1 MTNEELADKLY
12 DIADM
17 LEIEGVQWEPRAYRT
32 AALTVL
38 SLGADISDVYKQGKL
53 MELEGIGKSIGGS
66 IEEYI
71 KTGHIEKWDKLKKKY
86 NIDFSTFRKMR
97 GLGPKRLY
105 VLYKK
110 LGIKDVNDLKKAL
123 EKQEIRELSG
133 FGKKS
138 EEEIKKNL
146 DFFLQTDVSRKLL
159 GLVIEYAEKLRDDL
173 AKSGLF
179 EKVEIAGST
188 RRMKETVGD
197 LDILCV
203 SDNPKAGMD
212 YFTKMKQVKDIIVK
226 GDKKTSVDLDAGLSC
241 DLRIVEKE
249 EFGAALQYFTG
260 NKEHNVKLRKIAISK
275 GLKLNEYG
283 VFKGKTRIA
292 GKSEAEVYKILGLEV
307 MPPEMRENMGEIEA
321 SLSHTLPKIIEY
333 NEVVG
338 DLHVH
343 TNDSDG
349 ADGLEAMVA
358 AAEKA
363 GLSYIAVTNHSQN
376 LRVANGLDEDRFRVL
391 NKKIDKLNEKSNVKI
406 LKGVEL
412 EILKDGSLDLPSGL
426 LKNMDFVLGAL
437 HQNLNMGG
445 EELTDRLIKAIN
457 TGLITSVAHPT
468 DRLINQ
474 RSPLPLNFDK
484 VFDACEKNDT
494 LLEID
499 GFPDRSDLPFD
510 MVKEAKEQG
519 IRFSLGSDSHR
530 VDHFKFLRL
539 ATAIARRGWLEKK
552 NVVNAL
558 KYSDILKLRR

>member
-292 GKSEAEVYKILGLEV
+292 GKSEAEVYKILGLEI

>member
-53 MELEGIGKSIGGS
+53 MELEGIGKSIGGA

-333 NEVVG
+333 DEVVG

-349 ADGLEAMVA
+349 ADSLEAMVA
-358 AAEKA
+358 AAEKE
-363 GLSYIAVTNHSQN
+363 GLSYIAITNHSQN
-376 LRVANGLDEDRFRVL
+376 LRVANGLDEDRFQVL

-437 HQNLNMGG
+437 HQNLNMSG

>member
-1 MTNEELADKLY
+1 
-12 DIADM
+12 
-17 LEIEGVQWEPRAYRT
+17 
-32 AALTVL
+32 
-38 SLGADISDVYKQGKL
+38 
-53 MELEGIGKSIGGS
+53 
-66 IEEYI
+66 
-71 KTGHIEKWDKLKKKY
+71 
-86 NIDFSTFRKMR
+86 
-97 GLGPKRLY
+97 
-105 VLYKK
+105 
-110 LGIKDVNDLKKAL
+110 
-123 EKQEIRELSG
+123 
-133 FGKKS
+133 
-138 EEEIKKNL
+138 
-146 DFFLQTDVSRKLL
+146 
-159 GLVIEYAEKLRDDL
+159 
-173 AKSGLF
+173 
-179 EKVEIAGST
+179 
-188 RRMKETVGD
+188 
-197 LDILCV
+197 
-203 SDNPKAGMD
+203 
-212 YFTKMKQVKDIIVK
+212 
-226 GDKKTSVDLDAGLSC
+226 
-241 DLRIVEKE
+241 
-249 EFGAALQYFTG
+249 
-260 NKEHNVKLRKIAISK
+260 
-275 GLKLNEYG
+275 
-283 VFKGKTRIA
+283 
-292 GKSEAEVYKILGLEV
+292 
-307 MPPEMRENMGEIEA
+307 
-321 SLSHTLPKIIEY
+321 
-333 NEVVG
+333 
-338 DLHVH
+338 
-343 TNDSDG
+343 
-349 ADGLEAMVA
+349 MVA

-376 LRVANGLDEDRFRVL
+376 LRVANGLDEDRFQVL

-437 HQNLNMGG
+437 HQNLNMSG